1 MRRFALLA
9 STAAALLISAGG
21 AQAQQ
26 PVQAGVLECRG
37 GASIGFIIGSV
48 TNLACVMRSPGLP
61 DDFYV
66 ATVNKVG
73 LDIGIT
79 EQTALAWAVFAP
91 VNQLRPGDL
100 SGQYAGVQGSASWG
114 AGLGANVLVGGSN
127 NTVALQPA
135 SIQGQVGLSIAAGL
149 ETLTLRPGR

>member
-1 MRRFALLA
+1 MSRSSLLA
-9 STAAALLISAGG
+9 ATVAALLMSAAG
-21 AQAQQ
+21 AKAQQ
-26 PVQAGVLECRG
+26 PVQIGVLECRG

-48 TNLACVMRSPGLP
+48 THLRCVMRSDVAP
-61 DDFYV
+61 DDLYV
-66 ATVNKVG
+66 ATINKVG

-79 EQTALAWAVFAP
+79 EQTSLAWAVFAP
-91 VNQLRPGDL
+91 VTRLRPGDL
-100 SGQYAGVQGSASWG
+100 SGSYAGVQGSASFG

-135 SIQGQVGLSIAAGL
+135 SVQGQVGLNIAAGL